1 MVKRCVVCLKQETRS
16 NDYSFHRFPT
26 DKNAQQAWLRLLN
39 QVGLN
44 DVSNRRVCSSHFDSS
59 SFITKSSSKNGINIK
74 NLKRLKRGALP
85 MDLTTPAQVTWSS
98 RSISTQTD
106 LNFNDLSSL
115 FEKLSVFEQKM
126 FATTICI
133 ERFRHDDTNIRYYTG
148 FRSYAIF
155 MMVYELLQVKLNMTI
170 ILLYIQY
177 VLNAHYH
184 IRDHQK
190 HICLRKKISFF
201 LFMIRLRRATDEHE
215 LGIFFNISQT
225 TVSRIII
232 AWTRFIYSVVSS
244 ISLWPSKE
252 QVQQNLPFEIK
263 KNYPLV
269 RVIVDCTEFEIE
281 QPTNPQAQQ
290 NTWSTYKNTNTAKAL
305 VGITPNGVVS
315 YISPLYG
322 GATSDRSLLNMIGAG
337 SLIELMEPGDQIMS
351 DRGFALDHQHS
362 HLTLIHPPFLEGKSQ
377 LSPSK
382 VIETRIIARHRI
394 HVERCMGRIKNYK
407 LLNGVIPMKSIYL
420 LNYWFYICTFL
431 TIFDEPLVKVI

>member
-1 MVKRCVVCLKQETRS
+1 TQYDNHFIIYPIRPE
-16 NDYSFHRFPT
+16 
-26 DKNAQQAWLRLLN
+26 
-39 QVGLN
+39 
-44 DVSNRRVCSSHFDSS
+44 CSLSY
-59 SFITKSSSKNGINIK
+59 
-74 NLKRLKRGALP
+74 
-85 MDLTTPAQVTWSS
+85 S
-98 RSISTQTD
+98 RSSETYMLTKENQ
-106 LNFNDLSSL
+106 
-115 FEKLSVFEQKM
+115 
-126 FATTICI
+126 
-133 ERFRHDDTNIRYYTG
+133 
-148 FRSYAIF
+148 
-155 MMVYELLQVKLNMTI
+155 
-170 ILLYIQY
+170 
-177 VLNAHYH
+177 
-184 IRDHQK
+184 
-190 HICLRKKISFF
+190 FF

-407 LLNGVIPMKSIYL
+407 LLNGVIPMKQEITQHYEANPGFRTFSSIC
-420 LNYWFYICTFL
+420 I
-431 TIFDEPLVKVI
+431 